1 MPDTI
6 RSRGPSQQIGFS
18 LDPGSAHIPF
28 RGKFGMPDLGYSIHN
43 KIKPL
48 TWALGPVLAGSGPF
62 VTPLSQQGLAG
73 NTWKQRA

>member
-1 MPDTI
+1 
-6 RSRGPSQQIGFS
+6 
-18 LDPGSAHIPF
+18 
-28 RGKFGMPDLGYSIHN
+28 MPDLGYSIHN

-73 NTWKQRA
+73 NTWKQWDMNLGTHHTQY